1 MWLSQLDKAENLE
14 RCQKT
19 APGDPGKKDKRCQ
32 CKNLWWS
39 LMCQDY
45 QITWEPFFFSKH
57 RISGFQTP
65 KQHLLHH
72 KLVHPNDWVSWH
84 NPSNIVYVR
93 LRLSAKRILVN
104 YTLWKPNNVVRS
116 GFHSLVI
123 PAGHCPF
130 IQWWG
135 CVHPGQGG
143 TLMWTGSQGGYL
155 WEKEMTIC
163 ELRRGP

>member
-1 MWLSQLDKAENLE
+1 MAIPAGQSWKSGKVPEDCSRWSGKEGQALPVQKPVMISYVSGLSDHL
-14 RCQKT
+14 R
-19 APGDPGKKDKRCQ
+19 
-32 CKNLWWS
+32 S
-39 LMCQDY
+39 
-45 QITWEPFFFSKH
+45 IFFSKH